1 MSADEGVQFNVANVQ
16 QLLEWTMD
24 KYFWKCEGEASEF
37 TEQLEQKSI
46 TMHMDCLKDAWS
58 MLPEA

>member
-1 MSADEGVQFNVANVQ
+1 MSADEGAVQCGKCAAAPRMDYGQVF
-16 QLLEWTMD
+16 LEMQ
-24 KYFWKCEGEASEF
+24 GEASEF

-58 MLPEA
+58 MLSEA